1 MDDTSGAREFNTEP
15 VDLAE
20 IADALRDDDG
30 VDTRRVRLAMHDDEL
45 VIGGYVASPEEADR
59 ALDIAEQSGLPVV
72 NELQVDAALR
82 EGIEDPDLGE
92 DDEEALDED
101 ELLVGD
107 PDLVRDRH
115 EDADELTD
123 TSDDENEP
131 FDPPDEPI
139 FPPTRDELDGG
150 FSPVEP
156 APDIDNE
163 LDGGFSPVE
172 PAPDIDADAE
182 ELDDDERPAAA
193 DLTAEDLRGA
203 EEGGGGLPSLDP
215 DLDATAED
223 RDARRG
229 LRDAAGELDD
239 TER

>member
-1 MDDTSGAREFNTEP
+1 MDDTSGAHEFNTDP
-15 VDLAE
+15 VDLEE

-72 NELQVDAALR
+72 NELQVDPALR
-82 EGIEDPDLGE
+82 EGIEDPDLTE
-92 DDEEALDED
+92 DDEQQLDED

-107 PDLVRDRH
+107 PDLPRDPD
-115 EDADELTD
+115 EDAADLTG

-131 FDPPDEPI
+131 FDPPDEPR
-139 FPPTRDELDGG
+139 FPPTRDEL
-150 FSPVEP
+150 E
-156 APDIDNE
+156 
-163 LDGGFSPVE
+163 GGFSPVE
-172 PAPDIDADAE
+172 PAPDIDAEAE
-182 ELDDDERPAAA
+182 DLDDDERPAAA

-203 EEGGGGLPSLDP
+203 EEGGGDLPSLDP

-239 TER
+239 TEP

>member
-15 VDLAE
+15 VDLEE

-59 ALDIAEQSGLPVV
+59 ALDIAEQSGLPVI
-72 NELQVDAALR
+72 NELQVDPALR
-82 EGIEDPDLGE
+82 EGIEDPHLTEG
-92 DDEEALDED
+92 DEEDLDED

-107 PDLVRDRH
+107 LDLPRDRD

-131 FDPPDEPI
+131 FDPPDEPL
-139 FPPTRDELDGG
+139 FPPTRDEQEGG

-156 APDIDNE
+156 
-163 LDGGFSPVE
+163 G
-172 PAPDIDADAE
+172 PDIDADAE

-203 EEGGGGLPSLDP
+203 EEGGGLPSLDP

-229 LRDAAGELDD
+229 LEDAAGELDD

>member
-1 MDDTSGAREFNTEP
+1 MNDTSGAREFNTEP
-15 VDLAE
+15 VDLEE

-72 NELQVDAALR
+72 NELQVDPALR
-82 EGIEDPDLGE
+82 EGIEDPDLTEG
-92 DDEEALDED
+92 DEEELDQD

-107 PDLVRDRH
+107 PDLAQLPRDRD
-115 EDADELTD
+115 EEAAAELTD

-131 FDPPDEPI
+131 FDPPDEPM
-139 FPPTRDELDGG
+139 FPPTRDER
-150 FSPVEP
+150 E
-156 APDIDNE
+156 
-163 LDGGFSPVE
+163 GGFSPVE

-182 ELDDDERPAAA
+182 DLDDDERPAAA

-203 EEGGGGLPSLDP
+203 EEGGDLPSLDP

-239 TER
+239 TEP